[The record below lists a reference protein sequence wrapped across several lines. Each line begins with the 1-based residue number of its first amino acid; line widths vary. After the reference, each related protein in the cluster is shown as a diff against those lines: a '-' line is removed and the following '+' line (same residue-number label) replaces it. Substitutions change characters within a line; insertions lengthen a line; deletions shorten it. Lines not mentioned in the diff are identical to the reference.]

1 MDDRGDQLV
10 KAFSED
16 DDGAE
21 VTDDDDDEDGTPLER
36 FHYNRKQMSQIV
48 EDWFVRKHKF
58 GTIKSKFRKLRQT
71 STVYRMKKYLDESK
85 RLKEKEIKKE
95 LWQFGNFFFKI

>member
-1 MDDRGDQLV
+1 MRFPGHQSTEDYSNFEEEIANGIFDYLEDVMEDRGDQLV

-48 EDWFVRKHKF
+48 EDWFVRKHK
-58 GTIKSKFRKLRQT
+58 
-71 STVYRMKKYLDESK
+71 
-85 RLKEKEIKKE
+85 
-95 LWQFGNFFFKI
+95 